1 MSSRHLSRTIAL
13 QTLYEWDF
21 YQQNN
26 DLLPKILNRNLKES
40 KGKIKDEEFTK
51 NLVEGVVK
59 KISEIDKI
67 IQDCAPEWPI
77 EQITLI
83 DRNVLRL
90 GIYEL
95 LFIKETPPKVTI
107 NEAIEV
113 AKTFGGESSK
123 KFINGVLGTI
133 YEKLKGEEKK

>member
-77 EQITLI
+77 EQINLI

-133 YEKLKGEEKK
+133 YEKMKGEEKK

>member
-40 KGKIKDEEFTK
+40 RGKIKDEEFAK

>member
-1 MSSRHLSRTIAL
+1 M
-13 QTLYEWDF
+13 
-21 YQQNN
+21 
-26 DLLPKILNRNLKES
+26 
-40 KGKIKDEEFTK
+40 
-51 NLVEGVVK
+51 VK

-77 EQITLI
+77 EQINLI

-133 YEKLKGEEKK
+133 YEKMKGEEKK